1 MSLRLSNHILV
12 GCVLLVA
19 AVMTACSGKNGAAPS
34 GPPPAEVGVVVLASQ
49 PATLT
54 RELSGRTSPYLVAE
68 VRPQVTGIVQQR
80 LFTEGG
86 LVKAGQ
92 ALYQLDDAIY
102 RADATSARAGLARA
116 EAALT
121 MARLRAK
128 RSEELLVTKA
138 VSQQDYDGVVAA
150 LQQAEADVAAAKA
163 AAGRAAVVLA
173 YARISSPIAGRIGK
187 SSVTPG
193 ALVTAN
199 QADALATVQQLDPIY
214 VDVTQSSSE
223 LLGLRQQLAAGR
235 LEAANDLPVE
245 ILLEDGSRYEHA
257 GKLAFSEVTVDP
269 GTGSYTLRIVVPN
282 PEHVLLPGIY
292 VRAIIGTGVRPDAI
306 LAPQRGILHGPKGE
320 TTAMVLG
327 ADGNVA
333 MRAVRVSQTIGDQW
347 LVEEGL
353 AAGDRVIVDGLQ
365 KIQPG
370 MPARVAEPPPAE
382 APTAAAQ
389 R

>member
-1 MSLRLSNHILV
+1 V
-12 GCVLLVA
+12 LVA
-19 AVMTACSGKNGAAPS
+19 TILSACSGGDGAGPG
-34 GPPPAEVGVVVLASQ
+34 GPPPAEVTVVVLETQ
-49 PATLT
+49 TVTLT

-68 VRPQVTGIVQQR
+68 VRPQVTGIVKQR

-86 LVKAGQ
+86 LVKPGQ
-92 ALYQLDDAIY
+92 ALYQLDDATY

-121 MARLRAK
+121 VARLRAK
-128 RSEELLVTKA
+128 RSEELLATKA

-199 QADALATVQQLDPIY
+199 QADSLATVQQVDPIY

-223 LLGLRQQLAAGR
+223 LLGLRKQVAAGR
-235 LEAANDLPVE
+235 LEAANDVPVE

-269 GTGSYTLRIVVPN
+269 GTGSYTLRVVVPN
-282 PEHVLLPGIY
+282 PDQVLLPGIY
-292 VRAIIGTGVRPDAI
+292 VRAIVGTGVRPDAV
-306 LAPQRGILHGPKGE
+306 LAPQRGILRGAKGE
-320 TTAMVLG
+320 TSAMVLG
-327 ADGNVA
+327 ADNLVE
-333 MRAVRVSQTIGDQW
+333 MRSVRVSQTIGDQW

-353 AAGDRVIVDGLQ
+353 AAGDRVIVEGLQ
-365 KIQPG
+365 KIRPG
-370 MPARVAEPPPAE
+370 MPARVAEAPPIE

-389 R
+389 H